1 MLKRRCGYGGAIVY
15 AYYPPLIHASRI
27 LQYLY
32 LSLFHKSQELPFL
45 HGRLSVPLCSVPCGC
60 WSLSSMP
67 PPPTDAQSI
76 HLSLSILAIIYH
88 YHSRVAHPVVAEE
101 VGHGVLEVS
110 CREGS
115 RHPPTTAP
123 LITFL
128 AMSFAY
134 YNISDTTRINP
145 RPDTWRHIVVVIHF
159 FKLEIT
165 NTSSALLQIWRR
177 I

>member
-15 AYYPPLIHASRI
+15 AYYPPLIHTSRI
-27 LQYLY
+27 LKYLY
-32 LSLFHKSQELPFL
+32 LSLFHKSQALPFL

-76 HLSLSILAIIYH
+76 HLPLSILAIIYH
-88 YHSRVAHPVVAEE
+88 HNTSVAHPVVAEE
-101 VGHGVLEVS
+101 VGNGVLEVP
-110 CREGS
+110 CRDGS

-123 LITFL
+123 LITVL
-128 AMSFAY
+128 NISFAY
-134 YNISDTTRINP
+134 YHICDTTRINP
-145 RPDTWRHIVVVIHF
+145 RPNTWCHIVVVIHF

-165 NTSSALLQIWRR
+165 DTPLTIL
-177 I
+177 